1 MTKKEK
7 QVILFLPKNVNNKGV
22 LQMKYNQLSREQ
34 RYTIYCL
41 LQKKLSK
48 SKIAEIIG
56 VHRSTV
62 TRELQRNTLKKKYR
76 FGVADHLSCDRRK
89 HGRRAKVLTPD
100 NIYLVVSLLKK
111 KYSPE
116 QISGR
121 LKLQGKL
128 VVSHQAIYSYIKE
141 EKRDN
146 GNLYKYLR
154 RKKKYRKRYR
164 AERGIIKNKISIEDR
179 PSIVDSKSRIGDW
192 EGDTIVSRQDK
203 AVLVTLVE
211 RRSKFSVI
219 SSAENKSARLI
230 AEKIRNALMHH
241 KAKVKTITF
250 DNGTEFAAHKQ
261 IARKLDADI
270 YFAHPYSSWERGLN
284 ENTNGLIRQYFPKG
298 TSLKNINRSKLEK
311 IMNELNHRPRKSLG
325 FFTPYE
331 VYYNKL
337 FVALQT

>member
-1 MTKKEK
+1 
-7 QVILFLPKNVNNKGV
+7 
-22 LQMKYNQLSREQ
+22 MKYNQLSREQ

-41 LQKKLSK
+41 LQKESSK
-48 SKIAEIIG
+48 SKIAELIG

-62 TRELQRNTLKKKYR
+62 SRELQRNAGSKSYR
-76 FGVADHLSCDRRK
+76 FGVADRLACERRK
-89 HGRRAKVLTPD
+89 NGRRAKVLTPD
-100 NIYLVVSLLKK
+100 NICLVVPLLKK

-128 VVSHQAIYSYIKE
+128 EVSHQSIYDYIKE
-141 EKRDN
+141 DKSQG

-164 AERGIIKNKISIEDR
+164 TERGVIKNKVSIEDR
-179 PSIVDSKSRIGDW
+179 PAIVDSKTRIGDW
-192 EGDTIVSRQDK
+192 EGDTMVSRQDK
-203 AVLVTLVE
+203 AVLVTLTE
-211 RRSKFSVI
+211 RRSKFSI
-219 SSAENKSARLI
+219 ITTATNKSARQVTS
-230 AEKIRNALMHH
+230 KIETALLRH

-250 DNGTEFAAHKQ
+250 DNGTEFAYHKH
-261 IARKLDADI
+261 IARKLDTDV

-298 TSLKNINRSKLEK
+298 ISLKNINRSKLEK
-311 IMNELNHRPRKSLG
+311 VMNELNHRPRKSLG

-331 VYYNKL
+331 VYYDKL